1 MRTIRKVAHCILIV
15 LAAILLVTP
24 TRSLA
29 ADIPAGPLFQLQ
41 QQINSLKSMIAVQQE
56 QINALKARRPDFDMQ
71 EYFSAAPGMK
81 VYQAT
86 RYIKTPSF
94 TLVPHN
100 QIFGTLTIAQDYD
113 AQGRLVQR
121 WEESYDDPN
130 PNFPLVSPPN
140 PFTAEFLYDVTPEG
154 LVETG
159 YRFYNLS
166 GVNSSTTRYDP
177 GLLVFPFGLYAV
189 GDMWGGA
196 YIEIFRIVPISGPPV
211 YKQYMSRLYQYAIVG
226 TETVTV
232 PAGTFTDCI
241 KIARYRGNGTDRI
254 AWYAKGVGQV
264 KVIFTHKDQTDI
276 NTPEDHRFPDTL
288 NGMYELKSM
297 E

>member
-1 MRTIRKVAHCILIV
+1 MQRLRFV
-15 LAAILLVTP
+15 LLVSLAVVSATLLTTP
-24 TRSLA
+24 AGTSA
-29 ADIPAGPLFQLQ
+29 ADIPAGPFFRLQ
-41 QQINSLKSMIAVQQE
+41 QQIDILKSTVAAQQE
-56 QINALKARRPDFDMQ
+56 QINALNARRPDFDMQ
-71 EYFSAAPGMK
+71 EYISVDPGVK
-81 VYQAT
+81 RYRAT
-86 RYIKTPSF
+86 RFIRTPAF
-94 TLVPHN
+94 TLSPHN
-100 QIFGTLTIAQDYD
+100 QIFGTLTITQNYD
-113 AQGRLVQR
+113 EGGKLVQR
-121 WEESYDDPN
+121 WEEAYPAGN
-130 PNFPLVSPPN
+130 PNFPSVSPPN
-140 PFTAEFLYDVTPEG
+140 PFTAEFLYDVTTDG

-196 YIEIFRIVPISGPPV
+196 YLERFRLIPGPLQD
-211 YKQYMSRLYQYAIVG
+211 YKQFMSRLYQYAIVG

-264 KVIFTHKDQTDI
+264 KVVFTSKDLAE
-276 NTPEDHRFPDTL
+276 NNAL
-288 NGMYELKSM
+288 NGMYELDSM